1 MGLPAAA
8 HPWIAV
14 AVTVTVFVI
23 LQVRRGVPTD
33 LLFLTALLVVTLTGV
48 ISPQE
53 ALAGFANP
61 APIAIAGLLIV
72 AAGLP
77 HRRRVTGLDARSGH
91 VVQTPD
97 TVRIEHLPDT

>member
-1 MGLPAAA
+1 MWSPAAA

-14 AVTVTVFVI
+14 AVTLTVFVV
-23 LQVRRGVPTD
+23 LQMRRGVPTD

-61 APIAIAGLLIV
+61 APIAIAGLLALAKALRARDPRERGKPRV
-72 AAGLP
+72 AVG
-77 HRRRVTGLDARSGH
+77 
-91 VVQTPD
+91 VVW
-97 TVRIEHLPDT
+97 

>member
-1 MGLPAAA
+1 MGSPAAA

-72 AAGLP
+72 AAGL
-77 HRRRVTGLDARSGH
+77 RSSARWICSA
-91 VVQTPD
+91 PD
-97 TVRIEHLPDT
+97 C